1 MPPEFGY
8 NSRQARC
15 RWARIDQGMDMQVNE
30 QTDQQVESRPS
41 SALREMVETILLTLL
56 IYVLIRT
63 FLIENYRVVGHSMD
77 PTLSDRQFL
86 IVSKLDYRLR
96 EPRRGDIVV
105 FLDPRDGDRKLIK
118 RIIGLPGEVVE
129 IHSGQVLIGGQALDE
144 PYIQNQAHYSE
155 PATQVPEGQFY
166 VLGDNRSN
174 SSDSHNWGT
183 LPEDRI
189 VGRAWFSYWPP
200 ELWGPIAHAEYAG
213 AP

>member
-1 MPPEFGY
+1 M
-8 NSRQARC
+8 QA
-15 RWARIDQGMDMQVNE
+15 NE
-30 QTDQQVESRPS
+30 QTDEQVRSRPG
-41 SALREMVETILLTLL
+41 SALREIVETILLTLL
-56 IYVLIRT
+56 IYVLVRT
-63 FLIENYRVVGHSMD
+63 FLIENYRVVGYSMV
-77 PTLSDRQFL
+77 PTLADKQFL

-105 FLDPRDGDRKLIK
+105 FLDPRDGGRKLIK
-118 RIIGLPGEVVE
+118 RIVGLPREVVE
-129 IHSGQVLIGGQALDE
+129 IRDGQVFVGGQALEE

-155 PATQVPEGQFY
+155 PATQVPEGHFY

-183 LPEDRI
+183 LSEEKI

-200 ELWGPIAHAEYAG
+200 ELWGLIAHAEYAW

>member
-1 MPPEFGY
+1 
-8 NSRQARC
+8 
-15 RWARIDQGMDMQVNE
+15 MDVDE
-30 QTDQQVESRPS
+30 QTDEQVESRRG

-63 FLIENYRVVGHSMD
+63 FLIENYRVVGHSMV
-77 PTLSDRQFL
+77 PTLVDKQFL

-105 FLDPRDGDRKLIK
+105 FLDPRSDGRKLIK
-118 RIIGLPGEVVE
+118 RVIGLPGEVVE
-129 IHSGQVLIGGQALDE
+129 IRDGQVFVGGQALDE
-144 PYIQNQAHYSE
+144 PYVQNQAYYSE
-155 PATQVPEGQFY
+155 APTQVPEGQLY

-183 LPEDRI
+183 LPRDKI

-200 ELWGPIAHAEYAG
+200 EVWGPITHAEYASV
-213 AP
+213 P

>member
-1 MPPEFGY
+1 
-8 NSRQARC
+8 
-15 RWARIDQGMDMQVNE
+15 MDMDVDE
-30 QTDQQVESRPS
+30 QTDEQAESHPG

-77 PTLSDRQFL
+77 PTLADKQFL

-105 FLDPRDGDRKLIK
+105 FLDPRDEGRKLIK
-118 RIIGLPGEVVE
+118 RIVGLPGEMVE
-129 IHSGQVLIGGQALDE
+129 IRNGQVLVGGQTLDE
-144 PYIQNQAHYSE
+144 PYVQNQARYSD
-155 PATQVPEGQFY
+155 PATQVPEGHFY

-183 LPEDRI
+183 LAEDRI

-200 ELWGPIAHAEYAG
+200 EVWGPIAHAVYAW